1 MLLPTGG
8 CHSFM
13 PGMATRACPSLSQ
26 HVPALS
32 QCAVMALQALSAIKL
47 DSRYRFNIDYRQA
60 VQQPA
65 QVFSVRR
72 NGTDDGN
79 PMI

>member
-1 MLLPTGG
+1 VLVASPYI
-8 CHSFM
+8 
-13 PGMATRACPSLSQ
+13 
-26 HVPALS
+26 PALPS
-32 QCAVMALQALSAIKL
+32 LSAIKL

-60 VQQPA
+60 LQQPA

-72 NGTDDGN
+72 NGMDDGN

>member
-1 MLLPTGG
+1 
-8 CHSFM
+8 
-13 PGMATRACPSLSQ
+13 
-26 HVPALS
+26 
-32 QCAVMALQALSAIKL
+32 MALRALSAIKL